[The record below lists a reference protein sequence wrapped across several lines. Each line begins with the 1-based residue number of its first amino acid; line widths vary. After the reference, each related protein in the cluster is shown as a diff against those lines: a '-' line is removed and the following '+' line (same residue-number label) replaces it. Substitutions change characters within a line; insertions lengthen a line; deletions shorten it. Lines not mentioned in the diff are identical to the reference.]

1 MYLFLSL
8 THLHV
13 FCFMFLECSISNT
26 LFEKLHVYIY
36 FKGIKVYYY
45 TPLGKNTYDWD
56 LCKKINV
63 FIVSIFSSQ
72 KHMQHHLIQIRLK
85 ITENCN
91 IPSISPSQIR
101 LFSIFRKAKANKLN
115 LLNTGKSKWNQWLFT
130 GSFQIHLHCLRK
142 I

>member
-45 TPLGKNTYDWD
+45 TPLGKNTYD
-56 LCKKINV
+56 
-63 FIVSIFSSQ
+63 
-72 KHMQHHLIQIRLK
+72 
-85 ITENCN
+85 
-91 IPSISPSQIR
+91 
-101 LFSIFRKAKANKLN
+101 
-115 LLNTGKSKWNQWLFT
+115 
-130 GSFQIHLHCLRK
+130 
-142 I
+142 